1 MVVMRKATGE
11 EEEMEEEEERN
22 GEEWVYG
29 KWIVIDK
36 VKDKGHLVAIMRWRK
51 WEKMEG
57 KSDGICKVKES
68 LGEDEGVSLRMGLRI
83 V

>member
-22 GEEWVYG
+22 DEEWVYG

-36 VKDKGHLVAIMRWRK
+36 VKGHLVAIMRWRNR
-51 WEKMEG
+51 EKMEG